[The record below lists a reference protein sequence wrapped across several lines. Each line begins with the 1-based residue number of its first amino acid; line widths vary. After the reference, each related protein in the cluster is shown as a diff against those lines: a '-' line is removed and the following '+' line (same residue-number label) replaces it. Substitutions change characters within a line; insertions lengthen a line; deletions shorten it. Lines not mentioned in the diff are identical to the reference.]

1 MAESSGVRPDRTYR
15 STDRPDRPRLDDVA
29 SRAGVSTATASLVLR
44 DRPGPSQPTRER
56 VLSAAADLGYRAD
69 RSASLLARRRTH
81 LLGVTMSLTNPF
93 HAELVEDI
101 HLAASERGY
110 DVVVSPLTGV
120 SDEWHTALRL
130 VDQRCEA
137 AVLLGPALTRRQLES
152 ITQHTPVVVVGRRVS
167 ARGVAVVRAADDKGV
182 AAAVKHLTGLGHQ
195 RIAFVDG
202 PPGPITTLRREG
214 FRRAM
219 RRLTG
224 SSKPLVIAGGDT
236 EMAGMQASLPRG
248 PAAPTA
254 YIAFNDRCALGVVD
268 QLRNAGRRVPDDV
281 SVVGFDN
288 SPVARLQT
296 VALTTVSQ
304 SPVAMSAAVVDAALD
319 VIEGGT
325 KTTPPDV
332 VLDPPLVV
340 RSTSGPVS
348 G

>member
-1 MAESSGVRPDRTYR
+1 MAEDKALQS
-15 STDRPDRPRLDDVA
+15 DRPARSANRPARPRLDDVA
-29 SRAGVSTATASLVLR
+29 SRAGVSTATASLVLS
-44 DRPGPSQPTRER
+44 DRPGPSRSTRER
-56 VLSAAADLGYRAD
+56 VMSAAAELGYRAD
-69 RSASLLARRRTH
+69 RSASLLARRRTF
-81 LLGVTMSLTNPF
+81 LLGVTMSLTNPY

-120 SDEWHTALRL
+120 TDEWHTALRL

-137 AVLLGPALTRRQLES
+137 LVLLGPALTRRQLES
-152 ITQHTPVVVVGRRVS
+152 VAQHTPIVVVGRRVS

-182 AAAVKHLTGLGHQ
+182 AAAVEHLSLLGHR

-202 PPGPITTLRREG
+202 PPGPISTLRREG

-219 RRLTG
+219 RQLTG
-224 SSKPLVIAGGDT
+224 SSEPLVVAGGDT
-236 EMAGMQASLPRG
+236 EMAGMQADLPRG
-248 PAAPTA
+248 RRAPTA
-254 YIAFNDRCALGVVD
+254 YIAFNDRCALGIVD

-281 SVVGFDN
+281 SVVGFDD
-288 SPVARLQT
+288 SPVARLRT

-304 SPVAMSAAVVDAALD
+304 SPVAMSTAVVAAAIDL
-319 VIEGGT
+319 VEGGSE
-325 KTTPPDV
+325 TTRRDV

-340 RSTSGPVS
+340 RSTSGRVS